1 MITLKDGIKTVV
13 ALSLLVLMTGCAG
26 GGGFSTTNGTSGWI
40 NPNTCDGDP
49 LVLESG
55 EVLECVSEEA
65 RIQYYQFLSAK
76 QSKEAKYDAIIAAK
90 DNVGALVLIAVEA
103 QKSTEV
109 KFTKSKTWDERLW
122 PYFDTTIK
130 VATGGLIGGF
140 GNSRAANFVE
150 LKGNGNSIHI
160 GDSDMKSGRDLLTQD
175 YQYDYEYNYDMQEY
189 NNQKNSPNSNN
200 GEGSQDNGGY

>member
-1 MITLKDGIKTVV
+1 MITLKDGIKILVGI
-13 ALSLLVLMTGCAG
+13 SLLVLMTGCAG
-26 GGGFSTTNGTSGWI
+26 GGGGFSTGSGTSGWI

-76 QSKEAKYDAIIAAK
+76 QSKEAKYEAIISAK
-90 DNVGALVLIAVEA
+90 DTVGALILIAVEA

-140 GNSRAANFVE
+140 GNSRAAKPAVDCAAVAAVGFVT
-150 LKGNGNSIHI
+150 KG
-160 GDSDMKSGRDLLTQD
+160 
-175 YQYDYEYNYDMQEY
+175 
-189 NNQKNSPNSNN
+189 
-200 GEGSQDNGGY
+200 